1 MSHGGTLPGTEREED
16 RIVLHVDLDCFYA
29 ACERLKEPDLENK
42 PVIVGMGY
50 EPGTSVGAVATASYE
65 AREYGIES
73 AQPIS
78 SAIDRL
84 PPASQTNNTPAG
96 YYRPVDME
104 FYESVA
110 EDIQHILED
119 CADVLRVVSID
130 EAYLDVTDRTA
141 WDVAEGYGRYVR
153 DRIQREVGLTASVG
167 IAPTMHAAK
176 VASDHDKPDG
186 LVVVPP
192 GTVEEFLADLP
203 IEDLHGIG
211 PVTARELRELN
222 IGTIGELAAA
232 SLTEI
237 EDQYGDRGRTLHRR
251 ARGIDTREVTPR
263 GRPKS
268 LSKESAFTEPT
279 SEYDAIAA
287 RLETLADAVAER
299 ASAKN
304 ALYQTIG
311 IKVVIPPYDINT
323 RAHSLPGPIDD
334 PDLIHDIA
342 TDLFE
347 EFRDTAVRKVGIRV
361 SNLSFADGE
370 QSNLAKWETVE
381 QESAHNDHSDDTET
395 SDSNSS
401 SQRTID
407 QFYSAESDSDQNI

>member
-1 MSHGGTLPGTEREED
+1 MSHGGTLPGTERDEN

-29 ACERLKEPDLENK
+29 ACERLKEPDLEDK

-78 SAIDRL
+78 AAIDRL
-84 PPASQTNNTPAG
+84 PPASQTDGTPAG

-110 EDIQHILED
+110 EDIQDILKD

-130 EAYLDVTDRTA
+130 EAYLDVTNRTA

-203 IEDLHGIG
+203 IGDLHGIG
-211 PVTARELRELN
+211 PVTARELREIN
-222 IGTIGELAAA
+222 IETIGELAAA
-232 SLTEI
+232 SLAEI
-237 EDQYGDRGRTLHRR
+237 EDRYGDRGRTLHRR

-279 SEYDAIAA
+279 SEYDTIAD

-311 IKVVIPPYDINT
+311 IKVVTPPYDVNT

-347 EFRDTAVRKVGIRV
+347 EFRDTVVRKVGIRV
-361 SNLSFADGE
+361 SNLSFVDGE
-370 QSNLAKWETVE
+370 QSNLDKWETVE
-381 QESAHNDHSDDTET
+381 QEPAHNDQTDDTET
-395 SDSNSS
+395 SDSQPS

-407 QFYSAESDSDQNI
+407 QFYSAEGDPDQDI